1 MPSAREIA
9 TSLASICTV
18 VPPAAPGLCE
28 RCHRPAGEGW
38 ARCYSCNTVERQ
50 LSAPCPLIVPISL
63 TELQGQLHYQLR
75 NYKADESQMAQSF
88 LIRTAAIL
96 GYFLHKH
103 SGCIAEAAGGD
114 WDVITSVPSSTDRIG
129 DHPLVR
135 AIRAVGSLRDQYE
148 PLLRRGEQPTGHL
161 IASDEGFLPTR
172 KLAGER
178 VLLID
183 DTFTSGARA
192 QSAASALSIA
202 GASVAAI
209 VPIGRVISPEFNEET
224 AEYWKRQSA
233 LEFDFDVCC
242 LCGS

>member
-18 VPPAAPGLCE
+18 VPPAASGLCE
-28 RCHRPAGEGW
+28 WCHRPSGEGW
-38 ARCYSCNTVERQ
+38 ARCYSCNQVARQ
-50 LSAPCPLIVPISL
+50 LSAPSELVVPISL

-75 NYKADESQMAQSF
+75 EYKSGNPEMQRDFMP
-88 LIRTAAIL
+88 RTAAIL
-96 GYFLHKH
+96 GYFLHQH
-103 SGCIAEAAGGD
+103 SDCIAEAAGGG
-114 WDVITSVPSSTDRIG
+114 WDLVTSVPSSTDRPG

-135 AIRAVGSLRDQYE
+135 TIKMLTTLRDEYE
-148 PLLRRGEQPTGHL
+148 PLLRRGEQPTGHNL
-161 IASDEGFLPTR
+161 ASDEGFVPTR
-172 KLAGER
+172 ELDGER

-192 QSAASALSIA
+192 QSAASALNIA

-224 AEYWKRQSA
+224 AEYWKRQTA

-242 LCGS
+242 LRGE